1 MSLDAHVLHA
11 WSQAGG
17 SISES
22 GRSFQTWDQG
32 KYVTGFILWDVL
44 SSLTVYSVVK
54 NYSHSTRHS
63 SAHTHEAKQA

>member
-17 SISES
+17 TIPES

-32 KYVTGFILWDVL
+32 KYVTGCILWDVL
-44 SSLTVYSVVK
+44 SLTVYRVVK
-54 NYSHSTRHS
+54 NCSRSTRHS
-63 SAHTHEAKQA
+63 STQTCKAKQA

>member
-17 SISES
+17 TIPES

-32 KYVTGFILWDVL
+32 KYVTGCILWDVL
-44 SSLTVYSVVK
+44 SLTVYRVVK
-54 NYSHSTRHS
+54 NCSRSTRHS
-63 SAHTHEAKQA
+63 SAHTCEAKQA